1 MGCQGASVEA
11 GAVIGELKRRRVFRA
26 LVGYGVASFAVLQ
39 IIEPI
44 MHGLHWREE
53 VLTYV
58 VVGLAIGFPVVVSL
72 AWIFD
77 VNHGRIERSAPS
89 QGLGGVR
96 LAAML
101 AGIGALAAAP
111 GLVWYFSVREPQVAA
126 SAVNSPPSIAV
137 LPFANLS
144 GDKESDYFSDGI
156 TEELINA
163 LANVEGLRVASRTA
177 VFALKGKELDVGQI
191 GQRLN
196 VTTLLEGSVRRD
208 GNALRITAQ
217 LINVKDGYHLWSKT
231 YDREMKGIFALYDEI
246 ARGIAQS
253 LRRKLVR
260 DDAARPST
268 SDSEAHDLYLKGR
281 FFWNRRSLAGFRKAE
296 EYFRQA
302 IAKDPD
308 YALAYTGLSDAI
320 ALRLDYD
327 SVRASEILPQARDA
341 AQRALEIDPAL
352 AEAHAALGNILW
364 HEFEWGAASRELRA
378 AIALKPNYA
387 TAHQWL
393 AEVYLNN
400 GRIGESRAEIKLAL
414 EADPLAPIMQIVA
427 AEVEMFSGNLAG
439 ARTWLAKTQEADP
452 SFELPFYWLYDIALA
467 EGRIDEAETAASRIT
482 GWPEDFK
489 LAYRAVIAARRGKRP
504 DMMRTLE
511 ELEALSRRGYVLPS
525 LRALAW
531 EAAGDRERAF
541 AFLRQACAEL
551 DGNLAYFKVDPIW
564 SSLHADRR
572 FAEIVHC
579 MKLE

>member
-1 MGCQGASVEA
+1 VEA

-44 MHGLHWREE
+44 MHGLHWSEE

-58 VVGLAIGFPVVVSL
+58 VVGLAVGFPIVVSL

-77 VNHGRIERSAPS
+77 VNQGRIERSAPS
-89 QGLGGVR
+89 QGLRGVP
-96 LAAML
+96 LAAL
-101 AGIGALAAAP
+101 LVGIGALAAAP
-111 GLVWYFSVREPQVAA
+111 GLAWYFSVRRPQAAA
-126 SAVNSPPSIAV
+126 SAASGPPSIAV

-163 LANVEGLRVASRTA
+163 LANVEGLRVVSRTA

-217 LINVKDGYHLWSKT
+217 LINVNDGYHLWSKT
-231 YDREMKGIFALYDEI
+231 YDREMKGIFGLYDEI

-260 DDAARPST
+260 DDGARPST

-281 FFWNRRSLAGFRKAE
+281 FYWNKRSLVGFRKAE

-308 YALAYTGLSDAI
+308 YALAYTGLCDSI

-327 SVRASEILPQARDA
+327 SVRASEILPQAREA
-341 AQRALEIDPAL
+341 AQKALEIDPAL

-393 AEVYLNN
+393 AEVYLNDA
-400 GRIGESRAEIKLAL
+400 RFEEARAEIKLAL
-414 EADPLAPIMQIVA
+414 EADPVAPIMQIVA
-427 AEVEMFSGNLAG
+427 AEIEMFSGNGAG
-439 ARTWLAKTQEADP
+439 ARARLVKTQEADP
-452 SFELPFYWLYDIALA
+452 SFELPFYWLWDLALA
-467 EGRIDEAETAASRIT
+467 EGRIDEAEAHASRIT

-489 LAYRAVIAARRGKRP
+489 LAYGAVIAARRGRRP
-504 DMMRTLE
+504 DVMRTVE

-531 EAAGDRERAF
+531 EAAGDRDRAF
-541 AFLRQACAEL
+541 AFLRQACADL
-551 DGNLAYFKVDPIW
+551 DGNLEYFKLDPLW
-564 SSLHADRR
+564 NSLHADPR